1 MEYDDDDTL
10 LENNDDHFLQEETV
24 PKFEMLNVAHEMEE
38 GILCLDIQNDVTA
51 ILGVRGT
58 VIIRDAEGSSNIRTT
73 IKQPHKIFLHP
84 SGTHCFASSLDGT
97 LHYYNVY
104 TKKAQAHFPL
114 QAGRQEPGAAP
125 VSAINVAES
134 VLWSHKADGK
144 STGTVLLGT
153 KLGGSVFEVKMDY
166 ANAECAAS
174 VCRQIAQIPRG
185 ASCAITGIDSTTVE
199 GRTVVF
205 LTTPTRFYKVE
216 GTGDAKR
223 VLVDNAKQLDTE
235 ELPATLDNPARG
247 SLSLFRSTID
257 GQAQSYAWANS
268 MGIAH
273 GLFAHRRVNDGE
285 EEEDLEE
292 TTMNHSLLALH
303 RKATAGSST
312 AAGGKHGLPDKP
324 PSEVLLTAFHMIL
337 LYEERFIV
345 LGHPAGVT
353 WKPANE
359 TELQE
364 YEIAERIKFD
374 PFRYRKQKKL
384 LGVLRDGA
392 QRRIY
397 IYNSQSVWELFMEF
411 EHFTQWRLFLE
422 RAMDPHEEVVLRR
435 RYYHAAYLL
444 TCKDPQR
451 SDLVQY
457 SRGMFYMEL
466 KNPKM
471 ATTVLAQCNRFEDI
485 YTVLSQQKSTMTLR
499 MFLEKR
505 YHLLVNYR
513 KSKRSMQSQIATLAM
528 HLVQLKLEYICKC
541 EGDETKIQA
550 AVQDLDSFLSKA
562 ITKNADI
569 FEDKPFYQ
577 MVAKALSCQGRIPT
591 MLLFAEL
598 LHRVHYTVSFY
609 LSQQEYAKACDVLL
623 KYCTKDESYAEA
635 WYDFCPIII
644 VNCPVKLITGLLR
657 AVVKNPDGYQYHMLE
672 IERLIP
678 AFIRYHPKLNEVPNN
693 TEHQVIVFLERCIEK
708 LNCDSTVVHNYYI
721 SLLAQYDP
729 DRLADLFAAEDTS
742 GQFYTTEY
750 ALRRCLE
757 LHRFQQCIPLYR
769 MLGLYEDAICIAME
783 CSRPEPSGRWA
794 GLTTAKQIL
803 EEHKGDMD
811 FVTKKKLWTMVAQRV
826 IDQIGTRQALS
837 IVEESKG
844 ILKLEDVLTK
854 INDSTVIQNFKEAV
868 CKSLDEYTS
877 AIADLNAQQREAF
890 QLSEG
895 VKRDI
900 RDLKNRYG
908 YITTKQK
915 CHLCQKGLLHG
926 GSPFLVYPSCR
937 HVFHE
942 ACVVDR
948 LQALGG
954 LQALRTTKGLPLG
967 YLDDVYSLEDL
978 AQAEC
983 VFCGECAVLEITKDF
998 YEEGVDMSWNT
1009 D

>member
-1 MEYDDDDTL
+1 MEYDDDDIL
-10 LENNDDHFLQEETV
+10 LEHNDAQFLQEETV

-51 ILGVRGT
+51 ILGARGSL
-58 VIIRDAEGSSNIRTT
+58 IIRDAEGSSPIRGT
-73 IKQPHKIFLHP
+73 IKQPYKIFMHP
-84 SGTHCFASSLDGT
+84 AGSHCIASSLDGT
-97 LHYYNVY
+97 LHYYNTH
-104 TKKAQAHFPL
+104 TKKAHAHFPL
-114 QAGRQEPGAAP
+114 AAGPGAAP

-134 VLWSHKADGK
+134 VLWSTKADTK
-144 STGTVLLGT
+144 STSTILIGT
-153 KLGGSVFEVKMDY
+153 KLGGCVFEVKIDY
-166 ANAECAAS
+166 ANMECSPS
-174 VCRQIAQIPRG
+174 VCKQIAQIPRG
-185 ASCAITGIDSTTVE
+185 ASCAITGIAAESVAD
-199 GRTVVF
+199 RTAVF

-216 GTGDAKR
+216 GVGEPKR
-223 VLVDNAKQLDTE
+223 ILMDRAAQLETD
-235 ELPATLDNPARG
+235 ELPATMDNPARG
-247 SLSLFRSTID
+247 TLSLFRSTID
-257 GQAQSYAWANS
+257 GQAQSYAWASS
-268 MGIAH
+268 MGIGH
-273 GLFAHRRVNDGE
+273 GLFAHHRVDDGE
-285 EEEDLEE
+285 EEADDVDDVTLQQP
-292 TTMNHSLLALH
+292 MLALH
-303 RKATAGSST
+303 RKATAASST
-312 AAGGKHGLPDKP
+312 SGGKHGLPDKP

-345 LGHPAGVT
+345 LNHPAGLT
-353 WKPANE
+353 WKPSNE

-364 YEIAERIKFD
+364 FEIVERVKFD

-384 LGVLRDGA
+384 LGLFRDVA

-397 IYNSQSVWELFMEF
+397 LYNAQSVWELYMEH
-411 EHFTQWRLFLE
+411 EHYTQWRLFLE
-422 RAMDPHEEVVLRR
+422 RAMDPHEDLLLRR
-435 RYYHAAYLL
+435 RFYQAAYVL
-444 TCKDPQR
+444 TRKDPQR
-451 SDLVQY
+451 CDLVQY
-457 SRGMFYMEL
+457 SRGLFYMEL

-485 YTVLSQQKSTMTLR
+485 YAVLANQKSTMTLR

-505 YHLLVNYR
+505 YQLLVRYR
-513 KSKRSMQSQIATLAM
+513 RSKRSMQSQIAILAM
-528 HLVQLKLEYICKC
+528 HLVQLKLEFICKC
-541 EGDETKIQA
+541 EGDDVKVKL
-550 AVQDLDSFLSKA
+550 AVEELDTFLSKA
-562 ITKNADI
+562 VVQNPDI

-577 MVAKALSCQGRIPT
+577 MVAKALTCQGRIPT
-591 MLLFAEL
+591 MLRYAEQ

-609 LSQQEYAKACDVLL
+609 LSQQEYVRACDVLI
-623 KYCTKDESYAEA
+623 KYCTKDERYAEA

-657 AVVKNPDGYQYHMLE
+657 AVVKQPDGYQYHMLE

-693 TEHQVIVFLERCIEK
+693 TDHQVIVFLERCIDK
-708 LNCDSTVVHNYYI
+708 LNCDSTVVHNYYV

-729 DRLADLFAAEDTS
+729 DRLTDLFTAEDTS

-757 LHRFQQCIPLYR
+757 LHRFHPCIPLYR

-783 CSRPEPSGRWA
+783 CSRPEPSGRWI
-794 GLTTAKQIL
+794 GLQTAKQIL
-803 EEHKGDMD
+803 EEHKEDMD
-811 FVTKKKLWTMVAQRV
+811 FITKKKLWTMVAERV
-826 IDQIGTRQALS
+826 IDQVGTRQALS

-895 VKRDI
+895 VKREI

-915 CHLCQKGLLHG
+915 CYLCQKGLLHG

-942 ACVVDR
+942 DCVVKR
-948 LQALGG
+948 LQGLGG
-954 LQALRTTKGLPLG
+954 LEALRQVKGLPLG
-967 YLDDVYSLEDL
+967 FLDDVYSLEDL

-983 VFCGECAVLEITKDF
+983 VFCGECAVLEITKEFYQEGADF
-998 YEEGVDMSWNT
+998 SWYT